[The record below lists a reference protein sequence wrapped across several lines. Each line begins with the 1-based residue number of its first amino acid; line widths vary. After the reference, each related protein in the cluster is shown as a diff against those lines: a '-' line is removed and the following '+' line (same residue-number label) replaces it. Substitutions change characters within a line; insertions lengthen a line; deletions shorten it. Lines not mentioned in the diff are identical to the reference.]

1 MLLRRSAL
9 AALVLGLVACN
20 QPTQTGEEETGTVD
34 IAVAA
39 FTVDPALIPV
49 LVPNAVYVHVY
60 GTTSKGA
67 TFDQWFQ
74 ALPDGSTWRLALN
87 KMPAGTY
94 QLHGEAFLDGAAA
107 PGVDPPDYATPNPP
121 PDPSFTVV
129 SKGTTTATLV
139 LQQTAAP
146 VTVNNHAPT
155 VDSVIASAY
164 AVDSTA
170 ATPDVIRLVATASD
184 VDLADQGS
192 LSYLWT
198 DDVGGTFSSDA
209 TLATDWTP
217 PPDYVGTVAVTF
229 AVTDFAGARSAVTL
243 KLNVSPGNA
252 RGALIVV
259 VDMNTWPI
267 IEAITADN
275 AQIVPGGSATIAALA
290 SDPDGDS
297 FTYAWT
303 AACVDAAGPIAGTG
317 LFGAPDAAE
326 TSYAPPAGATA
337 CTLTLTVAGP
347 AARGGENTGTLVVNV
362 KVPPIEYRPEFIS
375 TQMTPTLP
383 APGNNITFI
392 ALATEWN
399 GTADVPTATYTWAS
413 SVPGGTF
420 TPMAPDGSR
429 VVYQPAACG
438 APGVVSYVVTATAV
452 GSAPFG
458 VPNDSTLTFPFTI
471 TCP

>member
-9 AALVLGLVACN
+9 AALVVLGLAACS
-20 QPTQTGEEETGTVD
+20 QPAQTGEEETGTVD
-34 IAVAA
+34 ISVAA

-60 GTTSKGA
+60 GTTNKGA

-94 QLHGEAFLDGAAA
+94 QLHGEAFIDGTLV

-121 PDPSFTVV
+121 ADPTYTVV
-129 SKGTTTATLV
+129 SKGTTTAVLV
-139 LQQTAAP
+139 LQQTADPA
-146 VTVNNHAPT
+146 TVNNHAPT
-155 VDSVIASAY
+155 VNSVIASAY

-170 ATPDVIRLVATASD
+170 GTPDVVRLVATASD
-184 VDLADQGS
+184 ADPSDQGS

-198 DDVGGTFSSDA
+198 DDAGGTFSSDA

-217 PPDYVGTVAVTF
+217 PPDYVGTVSITF
-229 AVTDFAGARSAVTL
+229 AVTDFAAARSAVTL

-252 RGALIVV
+252 RGTLIVV

-290 SDPDGDS
+290 SDPDGDAI
-297 FTYAWT
+297 TYAWS
-303 AACVDAAGPIAGTG
+303 ASCVGGTG
-317 LFGAPDAAE
+317 DGVFGAPDAPE

-337 CTLTLTVAGP
+337 CTLTLTASGP
-347 AARGGENTGTLVVNV
+347 PGRGGTTTGTLVVNV
-362 KVPPIEYRPEFIS
+362 RVPPIEYRPEFIS
-375 TQMTPTLP
+375 TQMTPTVP
-383 APGNNITFI
+383 VPGNNLTFI

-399 GTADVPTATYTWAS
+399 GTADVPTAAYTWAS

-420 TPMAPDGSR
+420 TAMTPDGSR

-438 APGVVSYVVTATAV
+438 ASGPVSYVVTVTAI

-458 VPNDSTLTFPFTI
+458 VPNDSTFTFPFTI